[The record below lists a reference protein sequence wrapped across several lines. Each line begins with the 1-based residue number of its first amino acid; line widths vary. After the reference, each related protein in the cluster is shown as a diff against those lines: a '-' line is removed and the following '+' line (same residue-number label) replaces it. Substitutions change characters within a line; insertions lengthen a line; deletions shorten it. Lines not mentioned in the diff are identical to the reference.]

1 MSREITETEGKKVL
15 VDRAT
20 REVRANF
27 EYFRSILPELMKN
40 HYKEFA
46 LLHDKG
52 VIAFFES
59 ENDAIK
65 TGKRDYGPGG
75 FSVQQVVDARIDLG
89 YQSHLIL

>member
-1 MSREITETEGKKVL
+1 M
-15 VDRAT
+15 
-20 REVRANF
+20 REVKANF
-27 EYFRSILPELMKN
+27 KYFRSVLPELMKN

-46 LLHDKG
+46 LLHDKEI
-52 VIAFFES
+52 VAFLES

-65 TGKRDYGPGG
+65 IGKRDYGTGG